1 MNSSV
6 FHVVSFINIGGGGGR
21 APTSEI
27 LGGLQPFQLPPSYAT
42 ELCLVQVELQYEVLE
57 PLAYETPLNT
67 ESARNTIVEYEDT
80 LPPPRT
86 KSCDKEGVASGKG
99 EWFMG
104 GACRRACVAL
114 VVLVLCVML
123 VAALAAGV
131 LALTIIFTG
140 FIDICKCDTT
150 NGEGDL

>member
-1 MNSSV
+1 MFTDMAISRGDQV
-6 FHVVSFINIGGGGGR
+6 LI
-21 APTSEI
+21 T
-27 LGGLQPFQLPPSYAT
+27 PPS
-42 ELCLVQVELQYEVLE
+42 CVQVEYEV
-57 PLAYETPLNT
+57 AYETIPADA
-67 ESARNTIVEYEDT
+67 ESARNTTVEYDDT

-86 KSCDKEGVASGKG
+86 KSHDKGEGSVGVTSGKG

-114 VVLVLCVML
+114 VVIVLCVML

-140 FIDICKCDTT
+140 FIDIKCDTT

>member
-1 MNSSV
+1 MMYFGTAAIV
-6 FHVVSFINIGGGGGR
+6 FTDPGG
-21 APTSEI
+21 P
-27 LGGLQPFQLPPSYAT
+27 GLITPPS
-42 ELCLVQVELQYEVLE
+42 CVQVEYEVLE
-57 PLAYETPLNT
+57 LAYETIPADA
-67 ESARNTIVEYEDT
+67 ESARNTTVEYDDT

-86 KSCDKEGVASGKG
+86 KSCDKEEGSVGVTSGKG
-99 EWFMG
+99 EGSVG
-104 GACRRACVAL
+104 GACRRVCVAL